1 MYKQSMNHTSLKKGL
16 DVMKSQVCIFLS
28 VYVDIPLPSP
38 TFPPPLPTLL
48 SLPFHP
54 PSHLPRFL
62 PSKLLLWNTLSAA
75 HTISPCSNHPERYSM
90 NNGGLVPSSSPSRQT
105 QETIFYDTPLTKK
118 RTVSTKYDIS
128 HYVRVHDGSCIE
140 EVGCDHMIVTLN

>member
-1 MYKQSMNHTSLKKGL
+1 MYILECLCSIY
-16 DVMKSQVCIFLS
+16 SQIPLLPFL
-28 VYVDIPLPSP
+28 LPSP

-48 SLPFHP
+48 SLLP
-54 PSHLPRFL
+54 PSLPPPTCFL

-75 HTISPCSNHPERYSM
+75 HTISPCRNHPERYSM
-90 NNGGLVPSSSPSRQT
+90 NNGGLVTSSSPSQQT